1 MLRPGTDRTGTH
13 VATSVIAQQ
22 NLQRHPTCRPQRL
35 RLQGP
40 TGAIPKTSRL
50 IVRSRAFAAA
60 ADGWF
65 GDDDSAS
72 RPAEAAKANFGLPT
86 DFARCVTQFTD
97 GRADAN

>member
-1 MLRPGTDRTGTH
+1 MWTRALRQKAFYGEVTGMQMRKLA
-13 VATSVIAQQ
+13 V
-22 NLQRHPTCRPQRL
+22 
-35 RLQGP
+35 
-40 TGAIPKTSRL
+40 
-50 IVRSRAFAAA
+50 A